1 MTNFELLILAIS
13 LTFDTFAVSVGG
25 GISMPTL
32 KLKKKAMIIAF
43 FGVFQ
48 AAYLFAG
55 WFIGDKA
62 ASFIVEWDHWVAFAI
77 LTYLGGK
84 MFLGALK
91 GDSDE
96 GATGAAGS
104 SGASGALGAAGA
116 SGASGAAGS
125 SGASGAL
132 DALGAAGASGASGAA
147 GSSGASG
154 VSGTSKR
161 DFLCF
166 KRLAVLATATS
177 IDAIAVGASLA
188 MLDISLQQ
196 IGFTTLMTFIA
207 TAVASFI
214 GLQGGSKLGHKAG
227 KKAEIWGGVILIV
240 IGMKILIEHVIT
252 F

>member
-25 GISMPTL
+25 GISMPNL

-55 WFIGDKA
+55 WFVGDKA
-62 ASFIVEWDHWVAFAI
+62 ASFIVEWDHWIAFGI

-84 MFLGALK
+84 MLLGAIK
-91 GDSDE
+91 GGDSE
-96 GATGAAGS
+96 EE
-104 SGASGALGAAGA
+104 
-116 SGASGAAGS
+116 
-125 SGASGAL
+125 
-132 DALGAAGASGASGAA
+132 
-147 GSSGASG
+147 
-154 VSGTSKR
+154 TSKR

-177 IDAIAVGASLA
+177 IDAIAVGVSLA
-188 MLDISLQQ
+188 MLDISLLQ
-196 IGFTTLMTFIA
+196 IGNTTFFTFVA
-207 TAVASFI
+207 TAVASYI

>member
-1 MTNFELLILAIS
+1 MTQIELLVLAIS

-25 GISMPTL
+25 GISMPNM
-32 KLKKKAMIIAF
+32 KLSRKAMVIAF

-55 WFIGDKA
+55 WFLGDQA
-62 ASFIVEWDHWVAFAI
+62 ASFIVEWDHWIAFVI

-84 MFLGALK
+84 MFLGAIK
-91 GDSDE
+91 GDNSDSGE
-96 GATGAAGS
+96 GA
-104 SGASGALGAAGA
+104 
-116 SGASGAAGS
+116 
-125 SGASGAL
+125 
-132 DALGAAGASGASGAA
+132 
-147 GSSGASG
+147 
-154 VSGTSKR
+154 SKR

-166 KRLAVLATATS
+166 KRLAILATATS

-188 MLDISLQQ
+188 MLDISSHQ
-196 IGFTTLMTFIA
+196 ISFTTLMTFIA
-207 TAVASFI
+207 TAVAAFI

>member
-1 MTNFELLILAIS
+1 MTHFELLVLAIS

-25 GISMPTL
+25 GISMPNM
-32 KLKKKAMIIAF
+32 KLSRKAMVIAF

-55 WFIGDKA
+55 WFLGDQA
-62 ASFIVEWDHWVAFAI
+62 ASFIVEWDHWVAFVI

-84 MFLGALK
+84 MFLGAIK
-91 GDSDE
+91 GDDSSESGE
-96 GATGAAGS
+96 GA
-104 SGASGALGAAGA
+104 
-116 SGASGAAGS
+116 
-125 SGASGAL
+125 
-132 DALGAAGASGASGAA
+132 
-147 GSSGASG
+147 
-154 VSGTSKR
+154 SKL
-161 DFLCF
+161 DFLCI

-188 MLDISLQQ
+188 MLDIDMMH
-196 IGFTTLMTFIA
+196 IGFTTLYTFVA
-207 TAVASFI
+207 TAVAAYI

>member
-55 WFIGDKA
+55 WFVGDKA

-91 GDSDE
+91 GGDSAE
-96 GATGAAGS
+96 
-104 SGASGALGAAGA
+104 
-116 SGASGAAGS
+116 
-125 SGASGAL
+125 
-132 DALGAAGASGASGAA
+132 GASGAA

-227 KKAEIWGGVILIV
+227 KKAEIWGGVILIL

>member
-1 MTNFELLILAIS
+1 MTNIELLILAVS

-25 GISMPTL
+25 GISMPNM
-32 KLKKKAMIIAF
+32 KLSKKAMVIAF

-55 WFIGDKA
+55 WFVGGKA
-62 ASFIVEWDHWVAFAI
+62 ANFILEWDHWVAFII

-84 MFLGALK
+84 MLFEAIK
-91 GDSDE
+91 
-96 GATGAAGS
+96 
-104 SGASGALGAAGA
+104 SGNEEQQ
-116 SGASGAAGS
+116 
-125 SGASGAL
+125 
-132 DALGAAGASGASGAA
+132 
-147 GSSGASG
+147 
-154 VSGTSKR
+154 TSKR
-161 DFLCF
+161 DFLCI

-188 MLDISLQQ
+188 MLQISTTQ
-196 IGFTTLMTFIA
+196 IAYTTFYTFAA
-207 TAVASFI
+207 TAAASYI

-252 F
+252 FQ

>member
-32 KLKKKAMIIAF
+32 KFKKKAIIMAF

-55 WFIGDKA
+55 WFVGANA
-62 ASFIVEWDHWVAFAI
+62 AYFITEWDHWVAFAI

-84 MFLGALK
+84 MFFGALK
-91 GDSDE
+91 GDGSDSE
-96 GATGAAGS
+96 E
-104 SGASGALGAAGA
+104 
-116 SGASGAAGS
+116 
-125 SGASGAL
+125 
-132 DALGAAGASGASGAA
+132 
-147 GSSGASG
+147 
-154 VSGTSKR
+154 GTSKR

-188 MLDISLQQ
+188 MLDIDLLK
-196 IGFTTLMTFIA
+196 IGYTTFFTFVA
-207 TAVASFI
+207 TAVAAFI
-214 GLQGGSKLGHKAG
+214 GLHCGNKLGHKVG
-227 KKAEIWGGVILIV
+227 RKAELWGGVILIV

>member
-32 KLKKKAMIIAF
+32 KLKKKAVIIAF

-62 ASFIVEWDHWVAFAI
+62 ASFIVEWDHWVAFGI

-84 MFLGALK
+84 MFLGAIRG
-91 GDSDE
+91 GDSE
-96 GATGAAGS
+96 EEA
-104 SGASGALGAAGA
+104 
-116 SGASGAAGS
+116 
-125 SGASGAL
+125 
-132 DALGAAGASGASGAA
+132 
-147 GSSGASG
+147 
-154 VSGTSKR
+154 SKR

-188 MLDISLQQ
+188 MLDISLPQ
-196 IGFTTLMTFIA
+196 ISFTTLMTFIA
-207 TAVASFI
+207 TAVAAFI

-227 KKAEIWGGVILIV
+227 KKAEMWGGVILIV

>member
-91 GDSDE
+91 GDSDDE
-96 GATGAAGS
+96 E
-104 SGASGALGAAGA
+104 
-116 SGASGAAGS
+116 GASGAAGS
-125 SGASGAL
+125 
-132 DALGAAGASGASGAA
+132 SGASGAA

-227 KKAEIWGGVILIV
+227 KKAEMWGGVILIV

>member
-48 AAYLFAG
+48 ATYLFAG
-55 WFIGDKA
+55 WFIGGKA
-62 ASFIVEWDHWVAFAI
+62 ASFITEWDHWVAFAI

-84 MFLGALK
+84 MLLDAIK
-91 GDSDE
+91 GDSSDGSEE
-96 GATGAAGS
+96 GA
-104 SGASGALGAAGA
+104 
-116 SGASGAAGS
+116 
-125 SGASGAL
+125 
-132 DALGAAGASGASGAA
+132 
-147 GSSGASG
+147 
-154 VSGTSKR
+154 SKR
-161 DFLCF
+161 DFLCV

-188 MLDISLQQ
+188 MLQTATGHIVNLTF
-196 IGFTTLMTFIA
+196 FTFAA
-207 TAVASFI
+207 TAAASLI
-214 GLQGGSKLGHKAG
+214 GLQWGSKLGHKVG
-227 KKAEIWGGVILIV
+227 KKANIWGGVILIV

>member
-32 KLKKKAMIIAF
+32 KFKKKAIIMAF

-48 AAYLFAG
+48 AAYLFGG
-55 WFIGDKA
+55 WFVGDKA

-91 GDSDE
+91 GDDTEAEE
-96 GATGAAGS
+96 GA
-104 SGASGALGAAGA
+104 
-116 SGASGAAGS
+116 
-125 SGASGAL
+125 
-132 DALGAAGASGASGAA
+132 
-147 GSSGASG
+147 
-154 VSGTSKR
+154 SKR

-188 MLDISLQQ
+188 MLDIDLQQ
-196 IGFTTLMTFIA
+196 IGYTTFFTFVA
-207 TAVASFI
+207 TAIAAYI
-214 GLQGGSKLGHKAG
+214 GLQGGSKLGHKVG
-227 KKAEIWGGVILIV
+227 KKAEMWGGVILIV

>member
-1 MTNFELLILAIS
+1 MTHFELLVLAIS

-25 GISMPTL
+25 GISMPNM
-32 KLKKKAMIIAF
+32 KLSRKAMVIAF

-55 WFIGDKA
+55 WFLGDQA
-62 ASFIVEWDHWVAFAI
+62 ASFIVEWDHWVAFVI

-84 MFLGALK
+84 MFLGAIK
-91 GDSDE
+91 GDDSSESGDG
-96 GATGAAGS
+96 GA
-104 SGASGALGAAGA
+104 
-116 SGASGAAGS
+116 
-125 SGASGAL
+125 
-132 DALGAAGASGASGAA
+132 
-147 GSSGASG
+147 
-154 VSGTSKR
+154 SKR
-161 DFLCF
+161 DFLCI

-188 MLDISLQQ
+188 MLDIDLQN
-196 IGFTTLMTFIA
+196 IGFTTLYTFVA
-207 TAVASFI
+207 TAVAAYI

>member
-55 WFIGDKA
+55 WFVGDKA

-91 GDSDE
+91 GNSAE
-96 GATGAAGS
+96 
-104 SGASGALGAAGA
+104 
-116 SGASGAAGS
+116 GASGAAGS
-125 SGASGAL
+125 SGASG
-132 DALGAAGASGASGAA
+132 ALGAAGASGASGAA

-227 KKAEIWGGVILIV
+227 KKAEIWGGVILIL

>member
-1 MTNFELLILAIS
+1 MTHFELLVLAIS

-25 GISMPTL
+25 GISMPNM
-32 KLKKKAMIIAF
+32 KLSRKAMVIAF

-55 WFIGDKA
+55 WFLGDQA
-62 ASFIVEWDHWVAFAI
+62 ASFIVEWDHWVAFVI

-84 MFLGALK
+84 MFLGAIK
-91 GDSDE
+91 GDDSSESGD
-96 GATGAAGS
+96 GA
-104 SGASGALGAAGA
+104 
-116 SGASGAAGS
+116 
-125 SGASGAL
+125 
-132 DALGAAGASGASGAA
+132 
-147 GSSGASG
+147 
-154 VSGTSKR
+154 SKR
-161 DFLCF
+161 DFLCI

-188 MLDISLQQ
+188 MLDIDMMH
-196 IGFTTLMTFIA
+196 IGFTTLYTFVA
-207 TAVASFI
+207 TAVAAYI

-227 KKAEIWGGVILIV
+227 KKAEIWGGVILIA

>member
-1 MTNFELLILAIS
+1 MTHFELLVLAIS

-25 GISMPTL
+25 GISMPNM
-32 KLKKKAMIIAF
+32 KLSRKAMVIAF

-55 WFIGDKA
+55 WFLGDQA
-62 ASFIVEWDHWVAFAI
+62 ASFIVEWDHWVAFVI

-84 MFLGALK
+84 MFLGAHK
-91 GDSDE
+91 SDDSTESGDT
-96 GATGAAGS
+96 A
-104 SGASGALGAAGA
+104 
-116 SGASGAAGS
+116 
-125 SGASGAL
+125 
-132 DALGAAGASGASGAA
+132 
-147 GSSGASG
+147 
-154 VSGTSKR
+154 SKR
-161 DFLCF
+161 DFLCI

-188 MLDISLQQ
+188 MLDIDMMH
-196 IGFTTLMTFIA
+196 IGFTTLYTFVA
-207 TAVASFI
+207 TAVAAYI

-240 IGMKILIEHVIT
+240 IGLKILIEHVIT

>member
-1 MTNFELLILAIS
+1 MTNFELLILAAS

-32 KLKKKAMIIAF
+32 KFKKKAMIIAF

-48 AAYLFAG
+48 AAYLFLG
-55 WFIGDKA
+55 WFVGDKA

-91 GDSDE
+91 GRDDQE
-96 GATGAAGS
+96 E
-104 SGASGALGAAGA
+104 
-116 SGASGAAGS
+116 
-125 SGASGAL
+125 
-132 DALGAAGASGASGAA
+132 
-147 GSSGASG
+147 
-154 VSGTSKR
+154 TSKK

-166 KRLAVLATATS
+166 KRLAILATATS

-188 MLDISLQQ
+188 MLDISILQ
-196 IGFTTLMTFIA
+196 IGYTTFFTFAA
-207 TAVASFI
+207 TALASYI
-214 GLQGGSKLGHKAG
+214 GLHGGSKLGHKVG